1 MAWTADVVHHDRA
14 ANLAGVVDDDVAK
27 SHHSLRDAGGD
38 SHVLHFAQ
46 RNVFRGAGDQPGVD
60 LEF

>member
-1 MAWTADVVHHDRA
+1 MAWAADIVQHYRA

-27 SHHSLRDAGGD
+27 SHQALRDAGRD
-38 SHVLHFAQ
+38 SDILNFAQ
-46 RNVFRGAGDQPGVD
+46 RNVFRGAGDQSGVD